1 MRRTPSQFTI
11 HTQQQTISFGNNET
25 YLLTSSPV
33 RKNIDLELQDVPYDG
48 RHPPLWQEEER
59 VLPADLP
66 PPTKGKKG
74 KKVELTEGNLSV
86 HNVRM
91 SNVNPMISNFTSP
104 IGWSISPFVVKKRA
118 DTDF

>member
-1 MRRTPSQFTI
+1 M
-11 HTQQQTISFGNNET
+11 SFGNNET

-33 RKNIDLELQDVPYDG
+33 KPNIDLELQDIPYDE
-48 RHPPLWQEEER
+48 RHPPQWQEEER

-66 PPTKGKKG
+66 PPKKG
-74 KKVELTEGNLSV
+74 RKVELTEGNLSV

-104 IGWSISPFVVKKRA
+104 IGRSISPCCHAGF
-118 DTDF
+118 